1 MIAPTSN
8 LTYEGKPLS
17 VLENLIEKRQ
27 KLLGETVKE
36 SVIATAITV
45 VKSLRAATKIAPKKA
60 PEGSYLI
67 TDTGYVGS
75 WERKAGKLHRVARM
89 SSNPKSPK
97 VANIYPVNLA
107 G

>member
-36 SVIATAITV
+36 SVVATAITV
-45 VKSLRAATKIAPKKA
+45 VKSLLPRRHQKIH
-60 PEGSYLI
+60 
-67 TDTGYVGS
+67 T
-75 WERKAGKLHRVARM
+75 
-89 SSNPKSPK
+89 
-97 VANIYPVNLA
+97 
-107 G
+107 